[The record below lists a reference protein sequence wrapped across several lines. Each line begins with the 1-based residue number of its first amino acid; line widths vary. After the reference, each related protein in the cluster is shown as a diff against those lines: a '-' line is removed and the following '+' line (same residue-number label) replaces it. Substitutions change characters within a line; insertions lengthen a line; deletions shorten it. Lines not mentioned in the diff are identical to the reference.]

1 MIMLFLMWAWFFAL
15 IIFGTIHFKLLKTS
29 QFQYYKIIIWN
40 FSKKCMNLHESALH
54 LYNTINEIE
63 IKPHVSRKNKNENSR
78 YSKTS
83 DTDFLS
89 EEIFGEREI
98 LFINL
103 SFFISNDVTSKCNKW
118 NRIFCV
124 STYYV
129 KTHNFYS
136 AFLLYISMVTSL
148 SCITVHV

>member
-1 MIMLFLMWAWFFAL
+1 
-15 IIFGTIHFKLLKTS
+15 
-29 QFQYYKIIIWN
+29 
-40 FSKKCMNLHESALH
+40 MNLHESALH

-103 SFFISNDVTSKCNKW
+103 SFFISNDVTSKCNK
-118 NRIFCV
+118 
-124 STYYV
+124 
-129 KTHNFYS
+129 
-136 AFLLYISMVTSL
+136 
-148 SCITVHV
+148 